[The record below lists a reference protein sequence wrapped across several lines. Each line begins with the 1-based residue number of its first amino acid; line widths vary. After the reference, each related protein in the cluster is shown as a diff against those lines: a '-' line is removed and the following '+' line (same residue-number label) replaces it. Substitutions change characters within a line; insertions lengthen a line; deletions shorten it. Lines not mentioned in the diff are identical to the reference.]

1 MDLVGYLQF
10 VAALA
15 LVLGLIGGLAW
26 LVKRS
31 GVAGSLVPTS
41 ARRGAGRRLGI
52 VEVLPLDPRRKLV
65 LVRCDD
71 REHLLLLGHGPA
83 PDLVIA
89 AGAAPAEPGSDAGEA
104 EPSGFAEALEQAGAQ
119 PGREQDT

>member
-31 GVAGSLVPTS
+31 GVAGNLVPTA
-41 ARRGAGRRLGI
+41 ARKGAGRRLGI

-65 LVRCDD
+65 LVRCDA

-83 PDLVIA
+83 PDLVVA
-89 AGAAPAEPGSDAGEA
+89 AVEAPADAGR
-104 EPSGFAEALEQAGAQ
+104 FAEALERSS
-119 PGREQDT
+119 REQDGGEPPR